1 LFEVHLRYD
10 GGFMNRSNLLISFAL
25 FTFTIIF
32 VMSASAGTEKV
43 LARIGEK
50 IITRADLERILDYN
64 SGDRRKALDMPENRI
79 AFLTRIVQS
88 EAVAEIARKS
98 GFDRKEEVSEQVR
111 MLVNDFLA
119 SEYLRQEILAKTE
132 VTEENLKLYY
142 KARPYEFISPDTIRA
157 RHILVKVSP
166 NASEEEKEGARLKAA
181 EILQRLKGGEDF
193 AELAASDS
201 EDAGTKNR
209 GGDLGS
215 LPKTRLDPE
224 FAKAAFALN
233 PGELSDPVLT
243 RFGYHI
249 ILLEEKKAGVME
261 LFEAVRERVEKKVR
275 DDMSKAR
282 VREFMDEAM
291 KNAGAEIY
299 PEHLFG
305 E

>member
-1 LFEVHLRYD
+1 VKRHIWFSV
-10 GGFMNRSNLLISFAL
+10 LLISGIA
-25 FTFTIIF
+25 TAAI
-32 VMSASAGTEKV
+32 ASSGQEITV
-43 LARIGEK
+43 ARIGEK

-261 LFEAVRERVEKKVR
+261 PFEAVRERVEKKVR